1 VPRLTKKLV
10 DELRAK
16 IVQLEKDNDYA
27 NQLNL
32 EALEKNGSAMA
43 DGLKV
48 GQLENGLKVGQLEKQ
63 IRIIGHIAADRKSE
77 AIMEI
82 LTPLPISFGIDVKYA
97 NDGARE
103 KAENEMLESLKRH
116 LKDSVDH
123 ARAQGEVDAAKRCS
137 AG

>member
-1 VPRLTKKLV
+1 MPRLTKKLV

-32 EALEKNGSAMA
+32 EALEKNGSAM
-43 DGLKV
+43 
-48 GQLENGLKVGQLEKQ
+48 ENGLKVGQLEKQ

-116 LKDSVDH
+116 LRDSVDH

>member
-32 EALEKNGSAMA
+32 EALEKNGSAM
-43 DGLKV
+43 
-48 GQLENGLKVGQLEKQ
+48 ENGLKVGQLEKQ

-116 LKDSVDH
+116 LRDSVDH